1 MNRSTGYSTRAFFL
15 WGGSGQPRLIGPIII
30 AEAEAHEVAP
40 LAAADLAEAAT
51 QIAERLDVR
60 PVLIAGNRPNFTIGG
75 TLACSRERRAS
86 NCRTGCAA

>member
-1 MNRSTGYSTRAFFL
+1 
-15 WGGSGQPRLIGPIII
+15 
-30 AEAEAHEVAP
+30 